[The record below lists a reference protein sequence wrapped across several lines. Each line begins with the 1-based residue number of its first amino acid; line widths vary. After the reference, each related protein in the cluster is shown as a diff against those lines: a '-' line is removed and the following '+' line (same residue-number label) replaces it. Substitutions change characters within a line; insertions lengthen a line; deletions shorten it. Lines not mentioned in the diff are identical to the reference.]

1 MSFFL
6 VRSRAVSAKVGNEK
20 DATVFNVLRSA
31 DGMQANILS
40 LKSQVEAL
48 EETQKS
54 LQKQLGVPKLLPPR
68 ARLRGRKTS
77 CKLCSGALLPAMTR
91 IGERRARA
99 LRLHHRR
106 PAQGAARLS
115 GPGRAGLDVL
125 TCVSAIGRLGVEVG
139 WWGWGGG
146 ELVPGTLPG
155 PPFVADLARGP
166 KPPTFA
172 ILDSGDGTRT
182 VQSSSSS

>member
-54 LQKQLGVPKLLPPR
+54 LQKQLGVPKSAPSS
-68 ARLRGRKTS
+68 A
-77 CKLCSGALLPAMTR
+77 PA
-91 IGERRARA
+91 
-99 LRLHHRR
+99 
-106 PAQGAARLS
+106 P
-115 GPGRAGLDVL
+115 
-125 TCVSAIGRLGVEVG
+125 SA
-139 WWGWGGG
+139 
-146 ELVPGTLPG
+146 PPG
-155 PPFVADLARGP
+155 PQDKLQAV
-166 KPPTFA
+166 
-172 ILDSGDGTRT
+172 
-182 VQSSSSS
+182 